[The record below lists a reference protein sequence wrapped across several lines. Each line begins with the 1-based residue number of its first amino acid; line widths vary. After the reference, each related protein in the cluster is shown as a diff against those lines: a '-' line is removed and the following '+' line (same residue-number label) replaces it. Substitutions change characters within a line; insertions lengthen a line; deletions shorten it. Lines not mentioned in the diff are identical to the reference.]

1 MAMTI
6 IAAHSQRTS
15 KDVEST
21 VMKRVTQAE
30 LAARLPEILEEVKI
44 SNEPLEVLL
53 ANGDTFILL
62 HADEWSDLQD
72 ELDILSDDET
82 LAAIKQGREDI
93 AAERF
98 YTSEDEAFGSG
109 AAQARKARTHEG

>member
-1 MAMTI
+1 MTT
-6 IAAHSQRTS
+6 IAAHSQRAL

-21 VMKRVTQAE
+21 GMKRVTQAE
-30 LAARLPEILEEVKI
+30 LAARLSEILEEVKI

-72 ELDILSDDET
+72 ELDILSDDEIV
-82 LAAIKQGREDI
+82 AAIKQGREDI
-93 AAERF
+93 AAGRF
-98 YTSEDEAFGSG
+98 YVSEDEAFGPG
-109 AAQARKARTHEG
+109 ATQARKARAHEGS